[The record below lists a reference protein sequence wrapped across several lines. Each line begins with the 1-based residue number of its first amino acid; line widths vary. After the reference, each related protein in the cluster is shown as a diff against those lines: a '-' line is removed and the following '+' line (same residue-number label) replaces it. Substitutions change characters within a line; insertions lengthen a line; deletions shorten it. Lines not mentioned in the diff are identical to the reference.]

1 MLSTKYKE
9 EIDFLDDQLD
19 TGIIDSK
26 EYDIEVA
33 TTQRWRKL
41 KEDQLAKYTSNYN
54 QLAED
59 TTMLLGELS
68 LMRNLKR
75 KRRKEKYLTNCLSDE
90 VLPLAPP
97 ALRRFERIISRT
109 MSL

>member
-41 KEDQLAKYTSNYN
+41 K
-54 QLAED
+54 
-59 TTMLLGELS
+59 
-68 LMRNLKR
+68 
-75 KRRKEKYLTNCLSDE
+75 
-90 VLPLAPP
+90 
-97 ALRRFERIISRT
+97 
-109 MSL
+109 